1 MVESISRECFA
12 ASASRHEWAPVLLSC
27 CCSYSSGRLIVRV
40 SEVAKSCYHA
50 SVSHW
55 QNRHLSLWAGSFASS
70 SAGTLSPVDAMEQHR
85 VIKSSVPRGGVFA
98 PLYTHD

>member
-1 MVESISRECFA
+1 MSSSTSVM
-12 ASASRHEWAPVLLSC
+12 
-27 CCSYSSGRLIVRV
+27 CCSYSYGRLIVMV

-50 SVSHW
+50 PVSHW

-70 SAGTLSPVDAMEQHR
+70 SAGTLSLVDAVEQHC
-85 VIKSSVPRGGVFA
+85 VIKGSVHRGGIFA